1 MKKVKNMIAAI
12 RLRGKVK
19 TPKKT
24 EDTLK
29 MLKLK
34 NVHNCRILPQ
44 DKSHKGM
51 LKKVEGYITWGEINQ
66 ETLEEL
72 MEKKGAEK
80 PEDMEKIEEEGIDKI
95 LKLHPP
101 KGGYKGSKKQ
111 PYNKGGE
118 LGYRG
123 EDINQLI
130 QKMI

>member
-1 MKKVKNMIAAI
+1 MIAAI
-12 RLRGKVK
+12 RLRGRVK
-19 TPKKT
+19 TNKKI

-34 NVHNCRILPQ
+34 NVHNCRILPEE
-44 DKSHKGM
+44 KSHKGM
-51 LKKVEGYITWGEINQ
+51 LEKVEGYITWGEINQ

-72 MEKKGAEK
+72 IEKKEKEK
-80 PEDMEKIEEEGIDKI
+80 PEDMEKIKEEGIDKVF
-95 LKLHPP
+95 KLHPP

-111 PYNKGGE
+111 PCSKGGE

-130 QKMI
+130 KKMI